1 MKTFTAGDINRA
13 EQEMIYPGGKGI
25 NVSLV
30 LGNLHIPSKMLGF
43 IAGFTGREIER
54 LAKANGGDTDSS
66 SSMKAARASTSKS
79 APMTKRLST
88 AWDRI
93 FRKKNCRPC

>member
-1 MKTFTAGDINRA
+1 MIYTVTFNPSLDYVVHMKKFTAGDINRA

-43 IAGFTGREIER
+43 VAGFTGKEIER
-54 LAKANGGDTDSS
+54 LAKANEIG
-66 SSMKAARASTSKS
+66 RAHV
-79 APMTKRLST
+79 
-88 AWDRI
+88 
-93 FRKKNCRPC
+93 

>member
-1 MKTFTAGDINRA
+1 MIYTVTFNPSLDYVVHMKKFTAGDINRA

-43 IAGFTGREIER
+43 VAGFTGKEIER
-54 LAKANGGDTDSS
+54 LAKANGGDTDFI
-66 SSMKAARASTSKS
+66 
-79 APMTKRLST
+79 LL
-88 AWDRI
+88 D
-93 FRKKNCRPC
+93 

>member
-30 LGNLHIPSKMLGF
+30 LGNLH
-43 IAGFTGREIER
+43 
-54 LAKANGGDTDSS
+54 
-66 SSMKAARASTSKS
+66 
-79 APMTKRLST
+79 
-88 AWDRI
+88 
-93 FRKKNCRPC
+93 RPGN

>member
-1 MKTFTAGDINRA
+1 MIYTVTFNPTLDYGVVHMKTFTAGDINRA

-54 LAKANGGDTDSS
+54 LAKANGGDTDFIVLDEG
-66 SSMKAARASTSKS
+66 RRINLKS
-79 APMTKRLST
+79 QR
-88 AWDRI
+88 R
-93 FRKKNCRPC
+93 

>member
-1 MKTFTAGDINRA
+1 MKNFTAGDINRA

-43 IAGFTGREIER
+43 IAGFTGREI
-54 LAKANGGDTDSS
+54 
-66 SSMKAARASTSKS
+66 
-79 APMTKRLST
+79 
-88 AWDRI
+88 
-93 FRKKNCRPC
+93 